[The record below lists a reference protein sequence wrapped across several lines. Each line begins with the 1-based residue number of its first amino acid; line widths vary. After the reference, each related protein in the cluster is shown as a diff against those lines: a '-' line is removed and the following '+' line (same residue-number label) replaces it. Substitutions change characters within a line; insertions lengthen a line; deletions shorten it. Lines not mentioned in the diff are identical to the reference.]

1 MINASMLLPTLSAQV
16 RAIEADLRQDDETVA
31 RLRVEWEEARKAGQ
45 TAAAFEAGWMPEQVT
60 HAASAWVLATALIRF
75 CEDNRLA
82 DAPFIAGP
90 GDRLS
95 LARERQVA
103 YQQRHP
109 GHGNREWILAAL
121 ESLTV
126 SAATT
131 RMFDLLHRLM
141 SRYPISSYAAHD
153 LVGLWRHRDPADRL
167 LFDFTDG
174 DLDTRFLGDL
184 YQSLSESA
192 RGTYALLQ
200 TPEFVSDFLLDHTLG
215 PAIEEFGLEPAP
227 PPGRDELPYR
237 LRFIDPAC
245 GSGTFVIGAFHR
257 LLSAW
262 EGRLPN
268 TERSALVVKALE
280 SIHGIDKNPVAVIIC
295 RFRLLVAAMRAAGW
309 RRISEVPA
317 LPFVIA
323 AGDSLIPS
331 GFDTTGFTGSES
343 TGFFRNPRQLTGP
356 EASLE
361 RFGSYHA
368 VTTNPPYITVK
379 DRSESEAYRNAYPQC
394 RGMFSLVIPFT
405 VRCFQLA
412 RHGSRAGFVG
422 MIVAN
427 SFMKR
432 EFGRPLIEEFLPTV
446 DLTHVIDTS
455 GVYIPGHGTPTV
467 ILLGRARS
475 PDAATI
481 RVVLGAR
488 GEPAAPATP
497 ARGLVW
503 QAITS
508 QLDRP
513 GSASEWVSVADLG
526 RERFARHPWS
536 LSGGAADDL
545 VERMAAGGRSVGDMT
560 VRVGIDGS
568 TGADD
573 AFTAPAEVF
582 HRLGLEDG
590 ATVAV
595 ITGSDIRDWGATS
608 RECAFFLD
616 PDAGYSGTIARYPR
630 HHRRLWPVRT
640 TLRARPSA
648 GPWYSWHQSS
658 DVRGAHSWTIAF
670 ARVATHPHFA
680 ILRDDGMP
688 LQSAPVLQLPNGALA
703 EDFLGLAGLLN
714 SSAACF
720 WLRQHGPTKAAPAP
734 DQLRAD
740 EPWGRFHEFS
750 ASHVTRLPLPKWLPT
765 AEGAGL
771 DRLAARLHAIIAA
784 SGSREQDWR
793 TPNEKS
799 VRGTRAEWEQT
810 RQEMIA
816 RQEELDW
823 TVYQAYGLL
832 PDREET
838 GLIADPARVPGLRP
852 GERAFEIV
860 LARRV
865 ERGETETQ
873 WFVRHGATPIT
884 DMPAHWPEE
893 YRAVVARRIAFIE
906 QGPAIGMIERPENK
920 RRWATAPW
928 DQIQATALRSWLL
941 DRCEDRELW
950 YGTDGTPRLL
960 TVNQLADRLREDSSV
975 ALVARLLEDGP
986 NVDLARVLVEV
997 LADEHV
1003 PYLAQF
1009 RYRAEGI
1016 AKRLSWEQTWD
1027 LQRQEDVTDE
1037 RLDIPVPPK
1046 YRSGDFRKLS
1056 YWRHRGRL
1064 DIPKERFISY
1074 PDANP
1079 DGDDSLLLGWAGW
1092 EHKDQA
1098 LALQGLIEE
1107 RTVIDG
1113 WPRDRIVPLLA
1124 GLAEVMPWVRQWHS
1138 EVDSAFG
1145 LSIAD
1150 IFDDYLTAQL
1160 NRYQLTADT
1169 LSSWTVPPVRRGR
1182 PPKRR
1187 SP

>member
-1 MINASMLLPTLSAQV
+1 MINALMLLPALSAQV
-16 RAIEADLRQDDETVA
+16 RAIEADLRQNEETVA
-31 RLRVEWEEARKAGQ
+31 RLRVEWKEARKAGQ
-45 TAAAFEAGWMPEQVT
+45 TAAPFEAGGLSEQVT

-75 CEDNRLA
+75 CEDNRLT

-90 GDRLS
+90 GERMY
-95 LARERQVA
+95 LARERQAA
-103 YQQRHP
+103 YYQRHP
-109 GHGNREWILAAL
+109 DHGDREWVLAAL

-141 SRYPISSYAAHD
+141 SQYPISSHAAHD
-153 LVGLWRHRDPADRL
+153 LLRLWRRRDPADRL

-174 DLDTRFLGDL
+174 DLDTRFLGDV
-184 YQSLSESA
+184 YQGLSESA
-192 RGTYALLQ
+192 RSAYALLQ
-200 TPEFVSDFLLDHTLG
+200 TPEFVADFLLDRTLG
-215 PAIEEFGLEPAP
+215 PAIKEFGLEPAP
-227 PPGRDELPYR
+227 PPGRDDLPYR

-262 EGRLPN
+262 EGKLPN
-268 TERSALVVKALE
+268 TERSALVMNALE
-280 SIHGIDKNPVAVIIC
+280 SVHGIDKNPVAVIIC

-309 RRISEVPA
+309 HRISEIPA

-331 GFDTTGFTGSES
+331 GSGTIGFPDSES
-343 TGFFRNPRQLTGP
+343 EDSFRSPRELTRLK
-356 EASLE
+356 ASLE
-361 RFGSYHA
+361 RLGSYHA

-379 DRSESEAYRNAYPQC
+379 DRGKSEAYRNAYPQC

-412 RHGSRAGFVG
+412 RHESRAGFVG

-432 EFGRPLIEEFLPTV
+432 EFGRPLIEKFLPTV

-455 GVYIPGHGTPTV
+455 GAYIPGHGTPTV

-475 PDAATI
+475 PHAATI
-481 RVVLGAR
+481 RTVLGIR
-488 GEPAAPATP
+488 GEPAQPATP

-503 QAITS
+503 QAITG

-513 GSASEWVSVADLG
+513 GSASEWVSVADLD

-536 LSGGAADDL
+536 LSGGATDDL

-560 VRVGIDGS
+560 MRVGIEGS

-582 HRLGLEDG
+582 RRLGLEDG

-595 ITGSDIRDWGATS
+595 ITGSDIRDWGAAS
-608 RECAFFLD
+608 RECASFLG
-616 PDAGYSGTIARYPR
+616 PDAGYTDSIVRYPR

-648 GPWYSWHQSS
+648 GPWYSWHQLS
-658 DVRGAHSWTIAF
+658 DVHAAHSWTIAF
-670 ARVATHPHFA
+670 SRVATHPHFA

-688 LQSAPVLQLPNGALA
+688 LQSAPVLQLPNTASA

-720 WLRQHGPTKAAPAP
+720 WLRQHGPAKAAPTP

-740 EPWGRFHEFS
+740 EPWGRFHEFG

-765 AEGAGL
+765 AEGGDL
-771 DRLAARLHAIIAA
+771 DRLAARLHAIIP
-784 SGSREQDWR
+784 GPGNREQDWR
-793 TPNEKS
+793 TPAEER
-799 VRGTRAEWEQT
+799 VRGAQAEWEQT

-816 RQEELDW
+816 CQEELDW
-823 TVYQAYGLL
+823 AVYQAYGLL

-838 GLIADPARVPGLRP
+838 DLIDDPACVPGLRP

-865 ERGETETQ
+865 ARGETETQ

-884 DMPAHWPEE
+884 KMPARWPEE
-893 YRAVVARRIAFIE
+893 YRAVVARRIALIE
-906 QGPAIGMIERPENK
+906 QDPAIGIIERPENK
-920 RRWATAPW
+920 RRWTTEPW
-928 DQIQATALRSWLL
+928 DQIEATALRSWLL
-941 DRCEDRELW
+941 DRCEERELW
-950 YGTDGTPRLL
+950 YGPDGTPKLL
-960 TVNQLADRLREDSSV
+960 TVNQLADRLCGDGTVVS
-975 ALVARLLEDGP
+975 VARLLKDDP
-986 NVDLARVLVEV
+986 NVDLARVLLEI

-1009 RYRAEGI
+1009 RYRPEGI
-1016 AKRLSWEQTWD
+1016 AKRLSWERTWD
-1027 LQRQEDVTDE
+1027 LQRQEDVTGE

-1056 YWRHRGRL
+1056 YWRHRGSL
-1064 DIPKERFISY
+1064 DMPKERFISY
-1074 PDANP
+1074 PDASP
-1079 DGDDSLLLGWAGW
+1079 DGDKSLLLGWAGW
-1092 EHKDQA
+1092 NHKDQA

-1107 RTVIDG
+1107 RTVDDG

-1138 EVDSAFG
+1138 EIDPAFG
-1145 LSIAD
+1145 QSIAD
-1150 IFDDYLTAQL
+1150 VLDDHLAAQL
-1160 NRYQLTADT
+1160 NRYQLTANT
-1169 LSSWTVPPVRRGR
+1169 LSSWTAPSVRRGR

-1187 SP
+1187 LP